1 MILILCFSVFKQDN
15 VKVLLMDFDVIF
27 YLFLAKEV
35 KG

>member
-27 YLFLAKEV
+27 LFIF
-35 KG
+35 GQGS